1 LPVPAG
7 QAKLWQ
13 PRKRRLAQIRVLCES
28 AVLSGITAVEARR
41 LATCGKERLCRPAV
55 RKASGFPTVASPVR
69 QSTDTL
75 SFGERA
81 GVRGRLAQIRVLC
94 ESAVLSERLSL
105 SAQPSGEA
113 AGGELQM
120 TA

>member
-1 LPVPAG
+1 LASSWVFGSTVRWIGLLPVPAG

-13 PRKRRLAQIRVLCES
+13 PRKR
-28 AVLSGITAVEARR
+28 
-41 LATCGKERLCRPAV
+41 
-55 RKASGFPTVASPVR
+55 
-69 QSTDTL
+69 
-75 SFGERA
+75 
-81 GVRGRLAQIRVLC
+81 RLAQIRVLC